1 MRDDRPCERRK
12 TFSSFDHEPF
22 HSGSTSGT
30 IQETQ
35 EEEEDDIFQEITSTK
50 VQIWNLFFPR
60 DNASMEHWFIL
71 KNNVLAVQKRPQ
83 NFDHIDVGD
92 K

>member
-50 VQIWNLFFPR
+50 VQI
-60 DNASMEHWFIL
+60 
-71 KNNVLAVQKRPQ
+71 
-83 NFDHIDVGD
+83 
-92 K
+92 